1 MVPTHW
7 ELQCLRQV
15 GRFSKGSGGTKDDE
29 VPNGLPC
36 VRYGDLYTKHS
47 NFIQE
52 PASFISASNAHK
64 YTPIVFG
71 DVLFAAS
78 GETIDEIGKSAVN
91 LLDSTACCGGDVILF
106 RLQHEMDARY
116 IGYTMDC
123 RPVAL
128 QKSLGGRG
136 ITVMHVYP
144 SHLKGVLIPL
154 PPLAEQAAIV
164 RFLDHADRRIQRYTR
179 AKEKLIALL
188 EEQKQAVIHQAVTGQ
203 IDARTGK
210 PYPGYKD
217 SGVEWL
223 GRVPTHWRVRRLK
236 FVATIASGQVDPRL
250 EEYRD
255 KVLIA
260 PNHIV
265 AGCGQIERL
274 ETARA
279 QGADSG
285 KYVVRA
291 GDVVYSKIRPHLRKG
306 AIAPVHGLCSAD
318 MYPIRV
324 LEDEVKAQYF
334 LHLLLSEEVTR
345 YTVECSMRVAMPKI
359 NRQSLGNCW
368 ITYPDLEEQST
379 VLDWIGDATA
389 ELEVL
394 VDSARQEIDLLV
406 EYRTRLIADVVTGKL
421 DVREAA
427 AKLPDIDTLEG
438 EDASD
443 GYVPDVEP
451 SLDELQGESLADAE
465 A

>member
-1 MVPTHW
+1 MLRKGDLLLEKSGGG
-7 ELQCLRQV
+7 ELQPV
-15 GRFSKGSGGTKDDE
+15 G
-29 VPNGLPC
+29 V
-36 VRYGDLYTKHS
+36 VVLYEHEDAAVCS
-47 NFIQE
+47 NFVARMPVAHGFSSRYLTYLHAHLYELRLNTRSVKQTTGIQ
-52 PASFISASNAHK
+52 N
-64 YTPIVFG
+64 
-71 DVLFAAS
+71 
-78 GETIDEIGKSAVN
+78 
-91 LLDSTACCGGDVILF
+91 LDSQSYLDE
-106 RLQHEMDARY
+106 R
-116 IGYTMDC
+116 
-123 RPVAL
+123 VAF
-128 QKSLGGRG
+128 
-136 ITVMHVYP
+136 
-144 SHLKGVLIPL
+144 
-154 PPLAEQAAIV
+154 PPLSEQTAIA
-164 RFLDHADRRIQRYTR
+164 RFLDHADRRIQRCIR
-179 AKEKLIALL
+179 AKEKLIELL

-443 GYVPDVEP
+443 GHVPDVEP